1 MTVRHT
7 VTGPEDAPVLVLSN
21 SLGAT
26 LEMWD
31 PQAEAL
37 AERFRLVR
45 YDTRGHGGSDTPP
58 GPYSIDDVGG
68 DVLALLDHLGI
79 ERAHFAGLSLGG
91 MTGMWLGINA
101 PERIERLVLLCTS
114 PLLGPPQG
122 WADRAATV
130 REQGTEAIVD
140 VTLERWLTDD
150 FRDEHPNTVQWLRAM
165 FVGIEDEGYANC
177 CSVVERMDLTDG
189 LPRIAA
195 PTLVIAGEQD
205 PATPPE
211 HAEGIAADIPDARV
225 EVLDPGAHLINVE
238 RPDDVTR
245 LIVEHLED

>member
-1 MTVRHT
+1 MIVRHT
-7 VTGPEDAPVLVLSN
+7 VMGPQDAPVLVLSN

-31 PQAEAL
+31 AQAEAL
-37 AERFRLVR
+37 AERFRVVR
-45 YDTRGHGGSDTPP
+45 YDTRGHGGSDVPP

-68 DVLALLDHLGI
+68 DVVALLDHLGV

-91 MTGMWLGINA
+91 MTGMWLGFNA

-114 PLLGPPQG
+114 PLLGPPDG
-122 WADRAATV
+122 WADRAALV
-130 REQGTEAIVD
+130 RERGTEAIVD
-140 VTLERWLTDD
+140 ATLERWLTDD
-150 FRDEHPNTVQWLRAM
+150 FRAEHPNTVQWLTAM
-165 FVGIEDEGYANC
+165 LVGMPDQGYANC
-177 CSVVERMDLTDG
+177 CAVVEHMDLTDG
-189 LPRIAA
+189 LPHIAA
-195 PTLVIAGEQD
+195 PTLVIAGAQD
-205 PATPPE
+205 PSTPPE
-211 HAEGIAADIPDARV
+211 HAEGIVAAIPDARL